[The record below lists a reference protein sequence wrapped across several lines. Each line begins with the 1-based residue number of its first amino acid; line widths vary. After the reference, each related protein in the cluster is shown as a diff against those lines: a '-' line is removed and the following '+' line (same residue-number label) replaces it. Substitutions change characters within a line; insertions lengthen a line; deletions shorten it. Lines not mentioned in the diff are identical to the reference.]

1 MELQNWTEM
10 RGRLER
16 LLVHDYTISII
27 ITKTF
32 DLEIPARE
40 DVVAQLEG
48 LIGKKIA
55 LLRTDITYLAREDK
69 S

>member
-16 LLVHDYTISII
+16 LLVHDCTISITM
-27 ITKTF
+27 TKTF
-32 DLEIPARE
+32 DLEIQE
-40 DVVAQLEG
+40 QDGIVAQLER

-55 LLRTDITYLAREDK
+55 LLRTDATYLAREDK